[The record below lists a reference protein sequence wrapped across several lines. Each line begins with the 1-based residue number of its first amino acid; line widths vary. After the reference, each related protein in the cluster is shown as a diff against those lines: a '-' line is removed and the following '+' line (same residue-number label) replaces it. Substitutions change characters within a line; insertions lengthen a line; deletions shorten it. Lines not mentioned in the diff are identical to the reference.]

1 MIGQQKNNIIPYH
14 QNYYLIKKPVNHFL
28 KSRCKKK
35 KKHNSELFHLWVKET
50 RYSFTNS
57 CEYFWPPLGTGRIIF
72 YLFIKLSVKIFYNIF
87 SLQFQFLFHL

>member
-1 MIGQQKNNIIPYH
+1 MIGQQKNNIILYH
-14 QNYYLIKKPVNHFL
+14 QNYHLIKKPVNHFL

-35 KKHNSELFHLWVKET
+35 HNSKLFHLWVKET
-50 RYSFTNS
+50 RYLFTNS

-87 SLQFQFLFHL
+87 FL